1 MGSWKTIEIWL
12 PRMVR
17 MAASSSPMRST
28 PSRRMEPP
36 TMRPGGSEIR
46 RMSESAVTLLPQ
58 PDSPTI
64 ASVAPRPSEKDTP
77 STALT
82 RPPRV

>member
-1 MGSWKTIEIWL
+1 
-12 PRMVR
+12 
-17 MAASSSPMRST
+17 
-28 PSRRMEPP
+28 
-36 TMRPGGSEIR
+36 MRPGGSAIR

-64 ASVAPRPSEKDTP
+64 ASVAPRSSEKDTP

-82 RPPRV
+82 RPARV